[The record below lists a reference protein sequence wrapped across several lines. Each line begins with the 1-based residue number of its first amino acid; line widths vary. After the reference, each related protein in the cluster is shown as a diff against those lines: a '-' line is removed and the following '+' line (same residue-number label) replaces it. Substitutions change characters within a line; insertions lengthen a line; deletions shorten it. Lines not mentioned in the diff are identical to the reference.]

1 MYINHLQSIRDL
13 PLKSQT
19 SSFPY
24 SAEAPNARPMS
35 RAAIAFLTLFT
46 TLAPLAACTSDPAD
60 TTQLAADTQD
70 SDPAR
75 ARHQRSYT
83 RFPHIGKN
91 ANTQAVGTT
100 FRPLN
105 PNIDAATAGPEL
117 DIPARTTDA
126 KAWSIV
132 LATFPA
138 NVSIEELNAALNM
151 AAVMGIRDAYPDR
164 RGSSIAVA
172 YGMFARG
179 DDPAAR
185 EALNQVQRLEVEGR
199 RPFATA
205 ILVPP
210 PLTSV
215 EGSLPDY
222 DLGTVRARVADAAFT
237 LQVAVYKR
245 TDNKAATDADLAQF
259 RKAAEQAV
267 MEYRRQGEEAYY
279 YHTARASTV
288 TIGVFTE
295 DDYSGRQIRPDGR
308 VTTGAPVPSP
318 ALAELIKKFPHT
330 LVNGQGLALGS
341 NNQRLQPSMVV
352 EIPR

>member
-1 MYINHLQSIRDL
+1 M
-13 PLKSQT
+13 KSLA
-19 SSFPY
+19 SSFPHLVHR
-24 SAEAPNARPMS
+24 PARALGPR
-35 RAAIAFLTLFT
+35 RAAVLLALLTSLS
-46 TLAPLAACTSDPAD
+46 TLPACTSDPAD
-60 TTQLAADTQD
+60 NPDAAASQHN

-75 ARHQRSYT
+75 ARHKRSYT
-83 RFPHIGKN
+83 RFARIGKDAN
-91 ANTQAVGTT
+91 APQYGTT

-105 PNIDAATAGPEL
+105 PATDGAALGPEL
-117 DIPARTTDA
+117 DIPARTTQA

-138 NVSIEELNAALNM
+138 NVSIDELNAALNT
-151 AAVMGIRDAYPDR
+151 AAIMGIRDVYPDR
-164 RGSSIAVA
+164 RGSSIAIA
-172 YGMFARG
+172 FGMFPSGDAPDARQ
-179 DDPAAR
+179 
-185 EALNQVQRLEVEGR
+185 ALRQIQDLEIDGK

-210 PLTSV
+210 PLTAI

-222 DLGTVRARVADAAFT
+222 DLGTVRSRVIGAAFT

-245 TDNKAATDADLAQF
+245 TDNKTATDTDLAQF

-267 MEYRRQGEEAYY
+267 LEYRRQGEEAFY

-295 DDYSGRQIRPDGR
+295 DDYSGRQVRADGR
-308 VTTGAPVPSP
+308 VTTGAPIPSP
-318 ALAELIKKFPHT
+318 ALAELLKRFPHT
-330 LVNGQGLALGS
+330 LVNGQGLAVGGE
-341 NNQRLQPSMVV
+341 QRLQPSMVV